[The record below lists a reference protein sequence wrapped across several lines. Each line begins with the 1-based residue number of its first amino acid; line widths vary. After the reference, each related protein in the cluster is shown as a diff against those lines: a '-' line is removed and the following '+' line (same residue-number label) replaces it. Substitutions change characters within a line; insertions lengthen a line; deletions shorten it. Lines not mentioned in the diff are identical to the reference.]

1 MNKGLT
7 FGAGLGLGTG
17 LMFLLDPARG
27 KRRRG
32 MAGGLLLTRGVT
44 NTGFSH
50 LLGFGSSQL
59 QEGRNGSAAI
69 AEKR

>member
-1 MNKGLT
+1 LGTSLAAYAGKRRDAL
-7 FGAGLGLGTG
+7 GAGLGVAG
-17 LMFLLDPARG
+17 L
-27 KRRRG
+27 
-32 MAGGLLLTRGVT
+32 LLLTRGVT

-59 QEGRNGSAAI
+59 QEGTNGSAAI